1 MKPEEYGEKYPDHFL
16 EQYKLY
22 VEMADRVSQRREQS
36 NRFYVTL
43 LAALAALLVVVA
55 RFVLAEEGTEVAF
68 LTGVVLICSV
78 FGAAL
83 SVIWWVNIR
92 SYRELNSAKFTIIN
106 RMEQQLPAA
115 GYSDEWEILRP
126 KAAPPKYFQLTRIE
140 QFVPVVV
147 GALFLGLAGYTAF
160 LILS

>member
-55 RFVLAEEGTEVAF
+55 RFVLAEEGAEVAF
-68 LTGVVLICSV
+68 LTGVVLICGI

-83 SVIWWVNIR
+83 SVIWWINIR

-106 RMEQQLPAA
+106 RMEKQLPAA

-126 KAAPPKYFQLTRIE
+126 KEAPPKYFQITRIE

-147 GALFLGLAGYTAF
+147 CSLFLALVAYAAY
-160 LILS
+160 LLVS